1 MSSRSRLKQLIA
13 VIFTLFSFIA
23 GSVLVQAQT
32 QGGTLNLG
40 LFQAPRHL
48 NSGVQ
53 SGMATAIP
61 AAQLF
66 ASLLRYD
73 EEWNPQPYLAT
84 EWEWSEDGKTF
95 TAKLRDDAVFHDGEP
110 ITSED
115 VAFSIMAAKKHHPF
129 NGMFNVVESVDTP
142 DPHTVVFNLEQP
154 HPALLIALS
163 PGLSP
168 ILPKHIYD
176 DGQELSNHPR
186 NSEDV
191 VGSGPF
197 KFKSFAPGKEI
208 VLERFD
214 DFFIEDRPYL
224 DRVVFQVNEDQTTL
238 FLGLQQGNL
247 QVVPFISDVSILQMV
262 EADPSVD
269 MTERG
274 YEGVGSLHWLAINTA
289 KEPFDDVRVRQAI
302 AYAIDRDFI
311 IEALTNGFGGRA
323 DGPII
328 SSSPYATDDR
338 KVYELDLEKAGALLD
353 EAGYEADADG
363 TRFSAVIDIVPGV
376 PFGKISAEYIRQQLR
391 KIGIDAQL
399 RTSAD
404 FPSWAQRIANHDFD
418 MTTDSVFNW
427 GDPVI
432 GVHRT
437 YLSSNIRNV
446 IWTNTQS
453 YKNDRVDELLAQAA
467 VELDDEKRKELY
479 KEFQQIVA
487 EEVPIIHTSESP
499 VRTLFRPEV
508 GNVPQSIWGT
518 LSPFDEVYI
527 EK

>member
-1 MSSRSRLKQLIA
+1 KSPPHPVSVPPLCHVYHSSSFSFSSSRRRHSRSK
-13 VIFTLFSFIA
+13 
-23 GSVLVQAQT
+23 
-32 QGGTLNLG
+32 
-40 LFQAPRHL
+40 R
-48 NSGVQ
+48 
-53 SGMATAIP
+53 
-61 AAQLF
+61 
-66 ASLLRYD
+66 D
-73 EEWNPQPYLAT
+73 
-84 EWEWSEDGKTF
+84 WS
-95 TAKLRDDAVFHDGEP
+95 
-110 ITSED
+110 
-115 VAFSIMAAKKHHPF
+115 
-129 NGMFNVVESVDTP
+129 
-142 DPHTVVFNLEQP
+142 
-154 HPALLIALS
+154 
-163 PGLSP
+163 
-168 ILPKHIYD
+168 
-176 DGQELSNHPR
+176 
-186 NSEDV
+186 
-191 VGSGPF
+191 
-197 KFKSFAPGKEI
+197 
-208 VLERFD
+208 
-214 DFFIEDRPYL
+214 
-224 DRVVFQVNEDQTTL
+224 
-238 FLGLQQGNL
+238 
-247 QVVPFISDVSILQMV
+247 SDVCSSDL
-262 EADPSVD
+262 
-269 MTERG
+269 
-274 YEGVGSLHWLAINTA
+274 
-289 KEPFDDVRVRQAI
+289 
-302 AYAIDRDFI
+302 

-404 FPSWAQRIANHDFD
+404 CPSWAQRIANHDVD

>member
-1 MSSRSRLKQLIA
+1 
-13 VIFTLFSFIA
+13 
-23 GSVLVQAQT
+23 
-32 QGGTLNLG
+32 
-40 LFQAPRHL
+40 
-48 NSGVQ
+48 
-53 SGMATAIP
+53 
-61 AAQLF
+61 
-66 ASLLRYD
+66 
-73 EEWNPQPYLAT
+73 LAT

-95 TAKLRDDAVFHDGEP
+95 TAKLREDAVFHDGEP

-115 VAFSIMAAKKHHPF
+115 VEFSIMAVKKYHPF
-129 NGMFNVVESVDTP
+129 SGMFNVVESVDTP

-289 KEPFDDVRVRQAI
+289 KEP
-302 AYAIDRDFI
+302 
-311 IEALTNGFGGRA
+311 
-323 DGPII
+323 
-328 SSSPYATDDR
+328 
-338 KVYELDLEKAGALLD
+338 
-353 EAGYEADADG
+353 
-363 TRFSAVIDIVPGV
+363 
-376 PFGKISAEYIRQQLR
+376 
-391 KIGIDAQL
+391 
-399 RTSAD
+399 
-404 FPSWAQRIANHDFD
+404 
-418 MTTDSVFNW
+418 
-427 GDPVI
+427 
-432 GVHRT
+432 
-437 YLSSNIRNV
+437 
-446 IWTNTQS
+446 
-453 YKNDRVDELLAQAA
+453 
-467 VELDDEKRKELY
+467 
-479 KEFQQIVA
+479 
-487 EEVPIIHTSESP
+487 
-499 VRTLFRPEV
+499 
-508 GNVPQSIWGT
+508 
-518 LSPFDEVYI
+518 
-527 EK
+527 